1 MGAKA
6 RATVRDVEIRWIVGM
21 RRGCGEGSSGGVDG
35 ELSPVG
41 TEEEGWPMM
50 AERSERKL
58 WRVEQII
65 RVVGA
70 AWCWRT

>member
-6 RATVRDVEIRWIVGM
+6 REMVRDVEIRWIVGM
-21 RRGCGEGSSGGVDG
+21 RRGCREGPSGGVDG

-41 TEEEGWPMM
+41 TEGGDWPMM